1 MITEALQQL
10 AGIFSRR
17 FFFNALLPT
26 FIFVTAAT
34 STIVA
39 SSWSIEATFSLW
51 ERLGLLTRLLILL
64 AYFALVYFL
73 SAAVQSQWR
82 NIVRLFEGYPLRTL
96 QSRFPCTALVGE
108 NWHEKRMKDL
118 QGDDEEKVDMD
129 KAYSWYPLG
138 AHEDPVKALPT
149 RLGNILLAGEHYSY
163 RHYGIDTIIFWP
175 RLYPLLPES
184 FQREYGKFVIQ
195 HQFPLVVAFEASI
208 TTAICAITL
217 LVTHASAIIFV
228 TVLLSGT
235 VVAYG
240 AYILSLE
247 SATELA
253 EQQRAAFD
261 LFRDRL
267 LIAWPAARDVRDEK
281 LAFKSIHKFVKYG
294 DPADWERPRDAYVN
308 RRKPSQ
314 GAP

>member
-34 STIVA
+34 GAIIA
-39 SSWSIEATFSLW
+39 SGWSIEATFSLW
-51 ERLGLLTRLLILL
+51 GRLDLLTRLLILL

-96 QSRFPCTALVGE
+96 TRRLSLPAVVGE
-108 NWHEKRMKDL
+108 KWHQERMKKL
-118 QGDDEEKVDMD
+118 QSDDE
-129 KAYSWYPLG
+129 G
-138 AHEDPVKALPT
+138 DPVNAYYEYPPYGAKVLPT
-149 RLGNILLAGEHYSY
+149 RLGNMLLAGESY
-163 RHYGIDTIIFWP
+163 ALRRYGIDAIIFWP
-175 RLYPLLPES
+175 RLYPLLPEG
-184 FQREYGKFVIQ
+184 FQREYEQFVIQ
-195 HQFPLVVAFEASI
+195 YQFPLVVAFEASI
-208 TTAICAITL
+208 TTAICATAL
-217 LVTHASAIIFV
+217 LVTHASAVIFV
-228 TVLLSGT
+228 TVLLGGT

-240 AYILSLE
+240 AYLLSLQ
-247 SATELA
+247 SAIELA

-267 LIAWPAARDVRDEK
+267 LIAWPAVVDVEDEK
-281 LAFKSIHKFVKYG
+281 QAFSHISSFVVQG
-294 DPADWERPRDAYVN
+294 WSPDWEKPRDAYVN
-308 RRKPSQ
+308 RRNPTQ